1 MNSKFYKFLIV
12 MQNFYN
18 KFFTKNWIKRKKVKK
33 KKENKTFQLKLEI
46 DFLLRCSNI
55 ACGVESNNILVQIYT
70 IRYKRVYL

>member
-33 KKENKTFQLKLEI
+33 KKKIKHF
-46 DFLLRCSNI
+46 S
-55 ACGVESNNILVQIYT
+55 
-70 IRYKRVYL
+70 